1 MIKDFMV
8 KLKMHKLP
16 EEIVSAFNK
25 FVNSSNL
32 SVDEKDALNKLIENT
47 YDAGFFDGAD
57 DALYDIHSRY

>member
-1 MIKDFMV
+1 
-8 KLKMHKLP
+8 MHKLP
-16 EEIVSAFNK
+16 EEIVNAFNK

-47 YDAGFFDGAD
+47 YDAGFIDGID